1 MNTLG
6 VLTSSDSRS
15 QGNTEDVSGN
25 LIIELMRD
33 HGYNVV
39 QYEIVPDEAHV
50 ISNVLKKWADIDKL
64 DLIVT
69 TGATS
74 LTVRDIMPEATTAVL
89 DKQIPGIAEATL
101 NEHQPN
107 NKDCLVVVS
116 NSGRNAY
123 GIELAITAKSM
134 GCKTVALTSI
144 QHSSNVESRHSSG
157 KRLFELCDIVID
169 SHVPLGDA
177 SMSHPDFKENFGPVS
192 TISTVAIFNAVIC
205 RTIEILI
212 ENNQQPEVL
221 KSANL

>member
-39 QYEIVPDEAHV
+39 QYEIVPDEADV

-74 LTVRDIMPEATTAVL
+74 LTV
-89 DKQIPGIAEATL
+89 
-101 NEHQPN
+101 
-107 NKDCLVVVS
+107 
-116 NSGRNAY
+116 
-123 GIELAITAKSM
+123 
-134 GCKTVALTSI
+134 
-144 QHSSNVESRHSSG
+144 
-157 KRLFELCDIVID
+157 
-169 SHVPLGDA
+169 
-177 SMSHPDFKENFGPVS
+177 
-192 TISTVAIFNAVIC
+192 
-205 RTIEILI
+205 
-212 ENNQQPEVL
+212 
-221 KSANL
+221 

>member
-15 QGNTEDVSGN
+15 QGNIEDVSGN

-39 QYEIVPDEAHV
+39 QYEIVPDEADV

-89 DKQIPGIAEATL
+89 DKQIPGIAEAMRIEGMKFTPMAMLSRGVAGIRGSTL
-101 NEHQPN
+101 ILNLPGSPNAVKENLGAVLSVLQHAIEMIQNDVHQHP
-107 NKDCLVVVS
+107 S
-116 NSGRNAY
+116 NS
-123 GIELAITAKSM
+123 
-134 GCKTVALTSI
+134 
-144 QHSSNVESRHSSG
+144 
-157 KRLFELCDIVID
+157 
-169 SHVPLGDA
+169 
-177 SMSHPDFKENFGPVS
+177 
-192 TISTVAIFNAVIC
+192 
-205 RTIEILI
+205 
-212 ENNQQPEVL
+212 
-221 KSANL
+221 

>member
-39 QYEIVPDEAHV
+39 QYEIVPDEADV

-89 DKQIPGIAEATL
+89 DKQIPGIAEAMRIEGMKFTPMAMLSRGVAGIRGSTL
-101 NEHQPN
+101 ILNLPGSPNAVKENLGAVMSVLQHAIEMIQNDVHQHP
-107 NKDCLVVVS
+107 S
-116 NSGRNAY
+116 NS
-123 GIELAITAKSM
+123 
-134 GCKTVALTSI
+134 
-144 QHSSNVESRHSSG
+144 
-157 KRLFELCDIVID
+157 
-169 SHVPLGDA
+169 
-177 SMSHPDFKENFGPVS
+177 
-192 TISTVAIFNAVIC
+192 
-205 RTIEILI
+205 
-212 ENNQQPEVL
+212 
-221 KSANL
+221 

>member
-39 QYEIVPDEAHV
+39 QYEIVPDEADV

-89 DKQIPGIAEATL
+89 DKQIPGIAEAMRIEGMKFTPMAMLSRGVAGIRGSTL
-101 NEHQPN
+101 ILNLPGSPNAVKENLGAVLSVLQHAIEMIQNDVHQHP
-107 NKDCLVVVS
+107 S
-116 NSGRNAY
+116 NS
-123 GIELAITAKSM
+123 
-134 GCKTVALTSI
+134 
-144 QHSSNVESRHSSG
+144 
-157 KRLFELCDIVID
+157 
-169 SHVPLGDA
+169 
-177 SMSHPDFKENFGPVS
+177 
-192 TISTVAIFNAVIC
+192 
-205 RTIEILI
+205 
-212 ENNQQPEVL
+212 
-221 KSANL
+221 

>member
-39 QYEIVPDEAHV
+39 QYEIVPDEVDV
-50 ISNVLKKWADIDKL
+50 ISNMLKKWADIDKL

-89 DKQIPGIAEATL
+89 DKQIPGIAEAMRIEGMKFTPMAMLSRGVAGIRGSTL
-101 NEHQPN
+101 ILNLPGSPNAVKENLGAVLSVLQHAIEMIQNDVHQHP
-107 NKDCLVVVS
+107 S
-116 NSGRNAY
+116 NS
-123 GIELAITAKSM
+123 
-134 GCKTVALTSI
+134 
-144 QHSSNVESRHSSG
+144 
-157 KRLFELCDIVID
+157 
-169 SHVPLGDA
+169 
-177 SMSHPDFKENFGPVS
+177 
-192 TISTVAIFNAVIC
+192 
-205 RTIEILI
+205 
-212 ENNQQPEVL
+212 
-221 KSANL
+221 

>member
-39 QYEIVPDEAHV
+39 QYEIVPDEADV

-89 DKQIPGIAEATL
+89 DKQIPGIAEAMRIEGMKFTPMAMLRRGVAGIRGSTL
-101 NEHQPN
+101 ILNLPGSPNAVKENLGAVLSVLQHAIEMIQNDVHQHP
-107 NKDCLVVVS
+107 S
-116 NSGRNAY
+116 NS
-123 GIELAITAKSM
+123 
-134 GCKTVALTSI
+134 
-144 QHSSNVESRHSSG
+144 
-157 KRLFELCDIVID
+157 
-169 SHVPLGDA
+169 
-177 SMSHPDFKENFGPVS
+177 
-192 TISTVAIFNAVIC
+192 
-205 RTIEILI
+205 
-212 ENNQQPEVL
+212 
-221 KSANL
+221 

>member
-6 VLTSSDSRS
+6 VLTSSDYRS

-39 QYEIVPDEAHV
+39 QYEIVPDEADV

-89 DKQIPGIAEATL
+89 DKQIPGIAEAMRIEGMKFTPMAMLSRGVAGIRASTL
-101 NEHQPN
+101 ILNLPGSPNAVKENLGAVLSVLQHAIEMIQNDVHQHP
-107 NKDCLVVVS
+107 S
-116 NSGRNAY
+116 NS
-123 GIELAITAKSM
+123 
-134 GCKTVALTSI
+134 
-144 QHSSNVESRHSSG
+144 
-157 KRLFELCDIVID
+157 
-169 SHVPLGDA
+169 
-177 SMSHPDFKENFGPVS
+177 
-192 TISTVAIFNAVIC
+192 
-205 RTIEILI
+205 
-212 ENNQQPEVL
+212 
-221 KSANL
+221 

>member
-89 DKQIPGIAEATL
+89 DKQIPGIAEAMRIEGMKFTPMAMLSRGVAGIRGSTL
-101 NEHQPN
+101 ILNLPGSPNAVKENLGAVLSVLQHAIEMIQNDVHQHP
-107 NKDCLVVVS
+107 S
-116 NSGRNAY
+116 NS
-123 GIELAITAKSM
+123 
-134 GCKTVALTSI
+134 
-144 QHSSNVESRHSSG
+144 
-157 KRLFELCDIVID
+157 
-169 SHVPLGDA
+169 
-177 SMSHPDFKENFGPVS
+177 
-192 TISTVAIFNAVIC
+192 
-205 RTIEILI
+205 
-212 ENNQQPEVL
+212 
-221 KSANL
+221 

>member
-15 QGNTEDVSGN
+15 HGNMEDVSGN

-39 QYEIVPDEAHV
+39 QYEIVPDEADV

-89 DKQIPGIAEATL
+89 DKQIPGIAEAMRIEGMKFTPMAMLSRGVAGIRGSTL
-101 NEHQPN
+101 ILNLPGSPNAVKENLGAVLSVLQHAIEMIQNDVHQHP
-107 NKDCLVVVS
+107 S
-116 NSGRNAY
+116 NS
-123 GIELAITAKSM
+123 
-134 GCKTVALTSI
+134 
-144 QHSSNVESRHSSG
+144 
-157 KRLFELCDIVID
+157 
-169 SHVPLGDA
+169 
-177 SMSHPDFKENFGPVS
+177 
-192 TISTVAIFNAVIC
+192 
-205 RTIEILI
+205 
-212 ENNQQPEVL
+212 
-221 KSANL
+221 